1 MIIHQPEIIPAGQ
14 EVRLQARV
22 ETRAP
27 NPGFPDSIWFSYP
40 QAYAHALST
49 RADSPL
55 AALVLVAMA
64 LGEDVECRGEASPRL
79 IYNLSEYQ
87 RVFSHWQPQLLQK
100 VGIHAE
106 NRTPP
111 PANQF
116 SAGYATTFS
125 GGVNSFFTIQQMLTP
140 SLKGPQW
147 PLKYALFLQG
157 SPDIPLAYQRK
168 FEYLAKRYATL
179 AQELNLEWIPVRTN
193 LMRFA
198 ANRIAFNLLLEAP
211 LVGAAL
217 GISPILA
224 GLIIPSACKY
234 DRYKDTAAGPMTT
247 YLIATESFEVVSHGG
262 AFSRFA
268 KTRSISDWKPA
279 QENLRVCLGWH
290 DDTDM
295 NCSSCSKCL
304 STRMDLNV
312 IGRLEKFTTLK
323 SPFKFKDLFMWGCH
337 LKLGFREEKDLLDY
351 AWKQRKEMIPGI
363 FLGIL
368 MGTPLR
374 LARKYFPNLMKKLV
388 VCLTDENVP
397 EAIFVQNPDNP
408 ENLAE

>member
-1 MIIHQPEIIPAGQ
+1 MIIHQPEIVPAGS
-14 EVRLQARV
+14 EVRMQARV

-87 RVFSHWQPQLLQK
+87 RVFYHWQPQLLQK

-106 NRTPP
+106 NLTPP

-116 SAGYATTFS
+116 SAGYATAFS

-140 SLKGPQW
+140 SLKSPQW

-157 SPDIPLAYQRK
+157 SPDLPLAYQRK
-168 FEYLAKRYATL
+168 FEYLAERYATL

-198 ANRIAFNLLLEAP
+198 ANRIPFNLLLEAP

-224 GLIIPSACKY
+224 GMVIPSGRMY
-234 DRYKDTAAGPMTT
+234 ERYKDAAAGPMTT
-247 YLIATESFEVVSHGG
+247 YLVATESFEVITHGG
-262 AFSRFA
+262 AFTRFA
-268 KTRSISDWKPA
+268 KTQAISDWKPA
-279 QENLRVCLGWH
+279 QKNLRVRSDWH
-290 DDTDM
+290 HDTDV
-295 NCSSCSKCL
+295 NCSCCSKCL
-304 STRMDLNV
+304 RTRMDLNV

-323 SPFKFKDLFMWGCH
+323 SPFKFKDLIRWGSQTEM
-337 LKLGFREEKDLLDY
+337 GARGEKELLDF
-351 AWKQRKEMIPGI
+351 AWKQRKELVPQIL
-363 FLGIL
+363 LGIL
-368 MGTPLR
+368 LGFPFR
-374 LARKYFPNLMKKLV
+374 LACIYFPNIMKKLV
-388 VCLTDENVP
+388 GCLTDENNP
-397 EAIFVQNPDNP
+397 DQMFVQNPDIP